1 MKKTEPMAYY
11 NTISQGRHSYKEI
24 TGKKYKTYDHDNTQW
39 HRNQVQESISL
50 PRMSEKVSQ
59 RMWC

>member
-24 TGKKYKTYDHDNTQW
+24 TGKKYKTYDHDNTQ
-39 HRNQVQESISL
+39 
-50 PRMSEKVSQ
+50 
-59 RMWC
+59 